1 MFETRLSRSRKSK
14 NNERDIDGGFSRAFV
29 FLARS
34 LSVAL
39 LFLRA
44 TSASPRVDSAGPK
57 VRAEGKRIK
66 ASATH
71 VLPRERANESSES
84 RKAA

>member
-34 LSVAL
+34 FSVAL
-39 LFLRA
+39 LLLRE
-44 TSASPRVDSAGPK
+44 TSDFP
-57 VRAEGKRIK
+57 
-66 ASATH
+66 
-71 VLPRERANESSES
+71 
-84 RKAA
+84 